1 MELIK
6 FRDHM
11 LQSYEKEKRISQCD
25 TYSHLFI
32 TKYLGENEIILL
44 FSQNKKDCWAVRENP
59 H

>member
-11 LQSYEKEKRISQCD
+11 LQSYEKGKKISQCD

-32 TKYLGENEIILL
+32 TKYLWENEIIL
-44 FSQNKKDCWAVRENP
+44 FSQNKKTPEQ
-59 H
+59 